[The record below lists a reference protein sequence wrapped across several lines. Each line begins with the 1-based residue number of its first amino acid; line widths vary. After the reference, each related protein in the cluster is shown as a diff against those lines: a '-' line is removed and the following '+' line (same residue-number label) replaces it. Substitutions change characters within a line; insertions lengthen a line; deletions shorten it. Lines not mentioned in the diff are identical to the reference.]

1 MPQQVDAGDARLA
14 LGQLEVVPEL
24 LLEQSVG
31 PARLLL
37 GAELQAV
44 VRCLALARL
53 PVHAGREGAALD
65 GALRRVAALALEIEL
80 GALAAAE
87 AADRAAVVRH
97 RLDAS
102 PLGWTAAVVRDRR
115 HVCDRA
121 DLETRRLQG

>member
-53 PVHAGREGAALD
+53 AVHARCERAALD
-65 GALRRVAALALEIEL
+65 GALRRVAALALQIEL
-80 GALAAAE
+80 GALPAAE
-87 AADRAAVVRH
+87 TADPAPLVRH
-97 RLDAS
+97 RLDPPPPPRAA
-102 PLGWTAAVVRDRR
+102 AAVP
-115 HVCDRA
+115 A
-121 DLETRRLQG
+121 P